1 MANDILTTIET
12 LKSILPVFEDNII
25 EKVKDASPKPVEPA
39 DYDIP
44 TIFITG
50 KIPDSKTY
58 VAGELEYVS
67 KSYRFHAYTYIKLQG
82 NSTLYLPKKNYT
94 VNLYSDENRSVKLNK
109 EFKNWGFHNNFVLKA
124 EYNDIL
130 HARNVVGAKLWSKV
144 VQSRNDYDTL
154 PEELKNSPN
163 NGAIDG
169 FPVRVYVNGTY
180 KGLYNWT
187 IPKCDW
193 MVGMN
198 SANANHVLLSAEF
211 NDNGDVAYQNNPCN
225 FNTIWDGSED
235 YFSVEVVK
243 NSTDIEIL
251 TSSLNSIISS
261 IINHDSAS
269 LEQSLDIK
277 SAIDYFIFQEII
289 LGTDGLAKNMLL
301 ATYDRNKWYLSAYD
315 MDSTFDLD
323 WNGQILGY
331 YDSDMPGAPYN
342 NKFSALLSYI
352 RNNYHDAYVERYTGL
367 RKSVLSY
374 SSIIEEFEKYIGIF
388 GEDVYIQD
396 TAIYPDIP
404 SVVDNTL
411 PSLRNFVRNRL
422 EYLDNKYEVMI

>member
-1 MANDILTTIET
+1 MANDILATMET
-12 LKSILPVFEDNII
+12 LKSILPVFEDSII
-25 EKVKDASPKPVEPA
+25 EKIKDASPKIIEPA
-39 DYDIP
+39 NDDIP
-44 TIFITG
+44 MIFITG
-50 KIPDSKTY
+50 AIPDSKIY

-67 KSYRFHAYTYIKLQG
+67 KSSRFHAYTYIKLQG
-82 NSTLYLPKKNYT
+82 NSTLQLPKKNYT

-124 EYNDIL
+124 DYNDIL
-130 HARNVVGAKLWSKV
+130 HARNVVGAKLWSKI
-144 VQSRNDYDTL
+144 VQSRSDYNTL

-198 SANANHVLLSAEF
+198 SSNANHVLLSAEF
-211 NDNGDVAYQNNPCN
+211 NDNGDLAYQNNPCN
-225 FNTIWDGSED
+225 FNTLWDGSED
-235 YFSVEVVK
+235 YFSVEVGK
-243 NSTDIEIL
+243 NSTEL
-251 TSSLNSIISS
+251 VSSLNNIICSIIYKDQPVFE
-261 IINHDSAS
+261 HVFDV
-269 LEQSLDIK
+269 Q

-301 ATYDRNKWYLSAYD
+301 ATYDMNKWYLSAYD

-323 WNGQILGY
+323 WNGRILEY
-331 YDSDMPGAPYN
+331 YDSDMPYSPYN
-342 NKFSALLSYI
+342 NKFSSLLQYI
-352 RNNYHDAYVERYTGL
+352 RNNYHDAYLERYTEL

-374 SSIIEEFEKYIGIF
+374 SSIIEEFEKYIGIY

-396 TAIYPDIP
+396 TAIYPNIP
-404 SVVDNTL
+404 SVTDNTL
-411 PSLRNFVRNRL
+411 ESLRDFVRDRL
-422 EYLDNKYEVMI
+422 EYLDNEYGVVI

>member
-1 MANDILTTIET
+1 MANDILTTMET

-25 EKVKDASPKPVEPA
+25 EKVKDTSPKIVEPA
-39 DYDIP
+39 DDDIP
-44 TIFITG
+44 MIFITG
-50 KIPDSKTY
+50 TIPDSKTY
-58 VAGELEYVS
+58 VSGELEYVS

-82 NSTLYLPKKNYT
+82 KSTLYLPKKNYT

-124 EYNDIL
+124 DYKDIL

-144 VQSRNDYDTL
+144 VQSRSDYDTL

-169 FPVRVYVNGTY
+169 FPVRVYINGAY
-180 KGLYNWT
+180 NGLYNLT

-198 SANANHVLLSAEF
+198 STNANHVLLNAEF
-211 NDNGDVAYQNNPCN
+211 NDNGDIAYQNNPCN
-225 FNTIWDGSED
+225 FNTLWDGSEG
-235 YFSVEVVK
+235 YFSIEVGK
-243 NSTDIEIL
+243 NSAEL
-251 TSSLNSIISS
+251 VSSLNTIISS
-261 IINHDSAS
+261 IINNDSAS

-289 LGTDGLAKNMLL
+289 LGVDGLANNMLL
-301 ATYDRNKWYLSAYD
+301 ATYDMTKWYLSAYD
-315 MDSTFDLD
+315 MDATFDLYWDGEILD
-323 WNGQILGY
+323 WSNA
-331 YDSDMPGAPYN
+331 DMPSYPYDN
-342 NKFSALLSYI
+342 RYSSLLQHI
-352 RNNYHDAYVERYTGL
+352 WGNYLDDYVGRYVEL

-396 TAIYPDIP
+396 TAIYPNIP
-404 SVVDNTL
+404 SVTDNTL
-411 PSLRNFVRNRL
+411 ESLRDFVRKRL
-422 EYLDNKYEVMI
+422 EYLDDDYGVVI

>member
-1 MANDILTTIET
+1 MANDILTTMET

-25 EKVKDASPKPVEPA
+25 EKVKDASPKIIEPL
-39 DYDIP
+39 DNDIP
-44 TIFITG
+44 MIFITG
-50 KIPDSKTY
+50 EIPVSKKY

-67 KSYRFHAYTYIKLQG
+67 KSYKFHAYTYIKLQG
-82 NSTLYLPKKNYT
+82 KSTLYLPKKNYT

-124 EYNDIL
+124 DYNDIL

-144 VQSRNDYDTL
+144 VQSRSDYDTL

-163 NGAIDG
+163 HGSIDG
-169 FPVRVYVNGTY
+169 FPVRVYINGAY
-180 KGLYNWT
+180 QGLYNWT

-198 SANANHVLLSAEF
+198 STNLNHVLLSSEF
-211 NDNGDVAYQNNPCN
+211 NDNGDINYQYNPCN
-225 FNTIWDGSED
+225 FNTLWDGNKN
-235 YFSVEVVK
+235 YFDVEVGE
-243 NSTDIEIL
+243 NSAEL
-251 TSSLNSIISS
+251 VSSLNTIISA
-261 IINHDSAS
+261 IINNDSAS
-269 LEQSLDIK
+269 LEQALDIK

-301 ATYDRNKWYLSAYD
+301 ATYDMTKWYLSAYD

-323 WNGQILGY
+323 WNGIILDY
-331 YDSDMPGAPYN
+331 YDANMPSYPYDN
-342 NKFSALLSYI
+342 RYSSLLQYI
-352 RNNYHDAYVERYTGL
+352 WDNYHDAYVERYTEL

-396 TAIYPDIP
+396 TAIYPNIP
-404 SVVDNTL
+404 SVTDNTL
-411 PSLRNFVRNRL
+411 TSLRHFVRYRL
-422 EYLDNKYEVMI
+422 KYLDNHYGVVI

>member
-12 LKSILPVFEDNII
+12 LKSILPVVENNII
-25 EKVKDASPKPVEPA
+25 EKVKDASPKIVEPA
-39 DYDIP
+39 NDDIP
-44 TIFITG
+44 MIFITG
-50 KIPDSKTY
+50 SIPDSKTY

-67 KSYRFHAYTYIKLQG
+67 KSSRFHAYTYIKLQG
-82 NSTLYLPKKNYT
+82 NSTLGLPKKNYT
-94 VNLYSDENRSVKLNK
+94 VNLYSDENRTVKLNK
-109 EFKNWGFHNNFVLKA
+109 EFKNWGLHNNFVLKA
-124 EYNDIL
+124 DYNDIL

-144 VQSRNDYDTL
+144 VQSRSDYDTL

-169 FPVRVYVNGTY
+169 FPVRVYVDGAY

-211 NDNGDVAYQNNPCN
+211 NDNGDVAYRYNPCN
-225 FNTIWDGSED
+225 FNELWNGGED
-235 YFSVEVVK
+235 YFSVEVGE
-243 NSTDIEIL
+243 NSAEL
-251 TSSLNSIISS
+251 VSSLNAIISS
-261 IINHDSAS
+261 ISNDDPVS

-277 SAIDYFIFQEII
+277 SAIDYFIFQEVI

-301 ATYDRNKWYLSAYD
+301 ATYDMTKWYLSAYD

-323 WNGQILGY
+323 WNGILL
-331 YDSDMPGAPYN
+331 DDFDANMPNTPYN
-342 NKFSALLSYI
+342 NQFSNLLGYI
-352 RNNYHDAYVERYTGL
+352 RSIYSHAYLERYTEL

-374 SSIIEEFEKYIGIF
+374 SSIIEEFETYIGIF

-411 PSLRNFVRNRL
+411 TSLQSFVRQRL
-422 EYLDNKYEVMI
+422 EYLDGKYGVVI

>member
-198 SANANHVLLSAEF
+198 SANTNHVLLSAEF
-211 NDNGDVAYQNNPCN
+211 NDNGDVTYQNNPCN

-235 YFSVEVVK
+235 YFSVEIGK
-243 NSTDIEIL
+243 NSTEL
-251 TSSLNSIISS
+251 VSSLNTIISS
-261 IINHDSAS
+261 IINNDSTS

-301 ATYDRNKWYLSAYD
+301 ATYDMTKWYLSAYD
-315 MDSTFDLD
+315 MDATFDLY
-323 WNGQILGY
+323 WNGTLLYGFDSAMPLYPYDNRYSSLLQYIWDNY
-331 YDSDMPGAPYN
+331 YDEYA
-342 NKFSALLSYI
+342 
-352 RNNYHDAYVERYTGL
+352 VRYAEL

-396 TAIYPDIP
+396 TAIYPNIP
-404 SVVDNTL
+404 GVVDNTL
-411 PSLRNFVRNRL
+411 KSLRRFVRDRL
-422 EYLDNKYEVMI
+422 EYLDDYYKAVI

>member
-1 MANDILTTIET
+1 MANDILTTVET

-25 EKVKDASPKPVEPA
+25 EKIKNASPKIIEPA
-39 DYDIP
+39 NDDIP
-44 TIFITG
+44 TIFISG
-50 KIPDSKTY
+50 SIPDSKKY

-67 KSYRFHAYTYIKLQG
+67 KTTKFHAYTYIKLQG
-82 NSTLYLPKKNYT
+82 NSTLRLPKKNYT
-94 VNLYSDENRSVKLNK
+94 VNLYSNENRNVRLNK

-124 EYNDIL
+124 DYNDIL

-144 VQSRNDYDTL
+144 VQSRSDYDTL

-163 NGAIDG
+163 HGAIDG

-180 KGLYNWT
+180 NGLYTWA

-211 NDNGDVAYQNNPCN
+211 NDNGDVNYQYNPCN
-225 FNTIWDGSED
+225 FNTLWDGNKN
-235 YFSVEVVK
+235 YFDVEVGE
-243 NSTDIEIL
+243 NSAEL
-251 TSSLNSIISS
+251 VSSLNAVIEA
-261 IINHDSAS
+261 IINDDSVA

-277 SAIDYFIFQEII
+277 GVIDYFIFQEII

-301 ATYDRNKWYLSAYD
+301 ATYDMSKWYLSAYD

-323 WNGQILGY
+323 WNGEILEY
-331 YDSDMPGAPYN
+331 YDSDMPYSPYN
-342 NKFSALLSYI
+342 NRYSSLLEYI
-352 RNNYHDAYVERYTGL
+352 RNNYWDDYVERYIEL

-388 GEDVYIQD
+388 GEDIYIQD

-404 SVVDNTL
+404 SVTSNTL
-411 PSLRNFVRNRL
+411 KSLRNFVRDRL
-422 EYLDNKYEVMI
+422 EYLDDDYEVVI

>member
-1 MANDILTTIET
+1 MANDILATMET
-12 LKSILPVFEDNII
+12 LKSILPVFEDSII
-25 EKVKDASPKPVEPA
+25 RKIKNASPKIVEPA
-39 DYDIP
+39 DDDIP

-50 KIPDSKTY
+50 TIPDSKTY
-58 VAGELEYVS
+58 VSGELEYVS

-82 NSTLYLPKKNYT
+82 NSTQYLPKKNYT

-130 HARNVVGAKLWSKV
+130 HARNVVGAKLWSRV
-144 VQSRNDYDTL
+144 VRSRSDYNTL

-169 FPVRVYVNGTY
+169 FPVRVYINGTY

-198 SANANHVLLSAEF
+198 SSNANHVLLSAEF

-225 FNTIWDGSED
+225 FNTLWDGSED
-235 YFSVEVVK
+235 YFSVEIGR
-243 NSTDIEIL
+243 NSAEL
-251 TSSLNSIISS
+251 VSSLNAIISS
-261 IINHDSAS
+261 ILTNDPVS

-301 ATYDRNKWYLSAYD
+301 ATYDMNKWYLSAYD
-315 MDSTFDLD
+315 MDSTFDLN
-323 WNGQILGY
+323 WNGVILNHF
-331 YDSDMPGAPYN
+331 DATMPLYPYN
-342 NKFSALLSYI
+342 NKFSRLLQYI
-352 RNNYHDAYVERYTGL
+352 WSNYLDAYRERYTEL

-388 GEDVYIQD
+388 GEDIYIQD
-396 TAIYPDIP
+396 TAIYPNIP
-404 SVVDNTL
+404 SVTDNTL
-411 PSLRNFVRNRL
+411 KSLRDFVRKRL
-422 EYLDNKYEVMI
+422 EYVDNKYGVVI

>member
-1 MANDILTTIET
+1 MANDILATMET

-25 EKVKDASPKPVEPA
+25 DKVKDASPKIVEPA
-39 DYDIP
+39 NDDIP

-198 SANANHVLLSAEF
+198 SANTNHVLLSAEF
-211 NDNGDVAYQNNPCN
+211 NDNGDVTYQNNPCN

-235 YFSVEVVK
+235 YFSVEVGK
-243 NSTDIEIL
+243 NSAEL
-251 TSSLNSIISS
+251 VNSLNNVIVSITY
-261 IINHDSAS
+261 NDQPVFESA
-269 LEQSLDIK
+269 LDIQ

-301 ATYDRNKWYLSAYD
+301 ATYDMYKWYLSAYD

-323 WNGQILGY
+323 WNGAILNCFDTDIPY
-331 YDSDMPGAPYN
+331 APYN

-352 RNNYHDAYVERYTGL
+352 RSIYSDAYLERYTEL

-411 PSLRNFVRNRL
+411 PSLRNFVRDRL
-422 EYLDNKYEVMI
+422 EYLDDKYGVVI

>member
-1 MANDILTTIET
+1 MANDILTTTET

-25 EKVKDASPKPVEPA
+25 EKVKDASPKIVEPA
-39 DYDIP
+39 DDDIP
-44 TIFITG
+44 MIFITG
-50 KIPDSKTY
+50 TIPDSKTY
-58 VAGELEYVS
+58 VSGELEYVS
-67 KSYRFHAYTYIKLQG
+67 KSYKFHAYTYIKLQG
-82 NSTLYLPKKNYT
+82 NSTLDLPKKNYT

-109 EFKNWGFHNNFVLKA
+109 EFKNWGLHNNFVLKA
-124 EYNDIL
+124 DYNDIL

-144 VQSRNDYDTL
+144 VQSRSDYDTL

-180 KGLYNWT
+180 KGLYNWI

-211 NDNGDVAYQNNPCN
+211 NDNGDIAYQNNPCN
-225 FNTIWDGSED
+225 FNTLWDGSED
-235 YFSVEVVK
+235 YFSVEVGE
-243 NSTDIEIL
+243 NSAEL
-251 TSSLNSIISS
+251 VSSLNTIISS
-261 IINHDSAS
+261 IIYDDASS

-301 ATYDRNKWYLSAYD
+301 ATYDMSKWYLSAYD
-315 MDSTFDLD
+315 MDSTFDFD
-323 WNGQILGY
+323 WNGILLDGFDANMPNPPYNNQYSSLLKYIWEYCLGY
-331 YDSDMPGAPYN
+331 YI
-342 NKFSALLSYI
+342 K
-352 RNNYHDAYVERYTGL
+352 RYTEL

-396 TAIYPDIP
+396 TVIYPNIP
-404 SVVDNTL
+404 SVTDNTL
-411 PSLRNFVRNRL
+411 KSLRNFVGDRL
-422 EYLDNKYEVMI
+422 EYLDSKYGVVI

>member
-1 MANDILTTIET
+1 MANDILTTMET
-12 LKSILPVFEDNII
+12 LKSILPVVENNII
-25 EKVKDASPKPVEPA
+25 EKVKDASPKIVEPA
-39 DYDIP
+39 NDDIP
-44 TIFITG
+44 MIFITG
-50 KIPDSKTY
+50 SIPDSKTY

-67 KSYRFHAYTYIKLQG
+67 KSSRFHAYTYIKLQG

-124 EYNDIL
+124 DYNDIL

-144 VQSRNDYDTL
+144 IQSRSDYDTL
-154 PEELKNSPN
+154 PEGLKNSPN

-169 FPVRVYVNGTY
+169 FPVRVYVNGVY
-180 KGLYNWT
+180 NGLYNWI

-198 SANANHVLLSAEF
+198 SENASHVLLSAEF
-211 NDNGDVAYQNNPCN
+211 NDNGDVAYRFNPCN
-225 FNTIWDGSED
+225 FNALWDGSED
-235 YFSVEVVK
+235 YFSVEVGR
-243 NSTDIEIL
+243 NSTEL
-251 TSSLNSIISS
+251 VSSLNAIFSS
-261 IINHDSAS
+261 IDNDDPTS
-269 LEQSLDIK
+269 LERSLDIK
-277 SAIDYFIFQEII
+277 SAIDYFIFQEVI

-301 ATYDRNKWYLSAYD
+301 ATYDMTKWYLSAYD

-323 WNGQILGY
+323 WNGVILEEF
-331 YDSDMPGAPYN
+331 DANMPLDPYN
-342 NKFSALLSYI
+342 NKFSDLLSYI
-352 RNNYHDAYVERYTGL
+352 RSIYSYAYIERYTEL

-411 PSLRNFVRNRL
+411 TSLRSFVRQRL
-422 EYLDNKYEVMI
+422 EYLDGKYGVVI

>member
-1 MANDILTTIET
+1 MANDILTTMET
-12 LKSILPVFEDNII
+12 LKSILPVFENNVI
-25 EKVKDASPKPVEPA
+25 EKVKDTLPQIIEPA
-39 DYDIP
+39 NGDIP
-44 TIFITG
+44 TIFISGT
-50 KIPDSKTY
+50 IPDSKSY

-67 KSYRFHAYTYIKLQG
+67 KTTKFHSYTYIKLQG

-94 VNLYSDENRSVKLNK
+94 VNLYSNENRNVRLNK

-124 EYNDIL
+124 DYNDIL

-144 VQSRNDYDTL
+144 VQSRSDYDTL

-163 NGAIDG
+163 HGAIDG

-180 KGLYNWT
+180 NGLYTWA

-193 MVGMN
+193 MVGMDSTN
-198 SANANHVLLSAEF
+198 SNHVLLSSEF
-211 NDNGDVAYQNNPCN
+211 NDNGDENYQYNPCN
-225 FNTIWDGSED
+225 FNTLWDGNKN
-235 YFSVEVVK
+235 YFDVEVGK
-243 NSTDIEIL
+243 NSPEL
-251 TSSLNSIISS
+251 VSSLNSVIEA
-261 IINHDSAS
+261 IINNDSVA

-301 ATYDRNKWYLSAYD
+301 ATYNMSKWYLSAYD

-323 WNGQILGY
+323 WNGYILKDY
-331 YDSDMPGAPYN
+331 NSDMPYYPYN
-342 NKFSALLSYI
+342 NHFSALLSYI
-352 RNNYHDAYVERYTGL
+352 KSIYLHDYLKRYTEL

-374 SSIIEEFEKYIGIF
+374 SSIIEEFEKYIGVY
-388 GEDVYIQD
+388 GEDIYIQD

-404 SVVDNTL
+404 SVTSNTL
-411 PSLRNFVRNRL
+411 KSLQNFVRDRL
-422 EYLDNKYEVMI
+422 KYLDSVYEVVI

>member
-1 MANDILTTIET
+1 MANNILTTMET
-12 LKSILPVFEDNII
+12 LKSILPVVENNII
-25 EKVKDASPKPVEPA
+25 EKAKDASPKITEPA
-39 DYDIP
+39 NDDIP

-50 KIPDSKTY
+50 AIPDSKTY

-67 KSYRFHAYTYIKLQG
+67 KSSRFHAYTYIKLQG
-82 NSTLYLPKKNYT
+82 NSTLHLPKKNYT
-94 VNLYSDENRSVKLNK
+94 VNLYSDKNRSVKLNK
-109 EFKNWGFHNNFVLKA
+109 EFKNWGLHNNFVLKA
-124 EYNDIL
+124 DYNDIL

-144 VQSRNDYDTL
+144 VQSRSDYDTL

-163 NGAIDG
+163 HGAIDG
-169 FPVRVYVNGTY
+169 FPVRVYVDGAY

-211 NDNGDVAYQNNPCN
+211 NDNGDVAYRYNPCN
-225 FNTIWDGSED
+225 FNTPWDGSED
-235 YFSVEVVK
+235 YFSVEIGK
-243 NSTDIEIL
+243 NSAEL
-251 TSSLNSIISS
+251 LSSLGTIIASI
-261 IINHDSAS
+261 NNGDSTI

-277 SAIDYFIFQEII
+277 SAIDYFIFQEVI

-301 ATYDRNKWYLSAYD
+301 ATYDMTKWYLSAYD

-323 WNGQILGY
+323 WNGQIL
-331 YDSDMPGAPYN
+331 DEFDATMPLYPYN
-342 NKFSALLSYI
+342 NSYSSLLQYI
-352 RNNYHDAYVERYTGL
+352 RDNYSAAYVERYTEL

-411 PSLRNFVRNRL
+411 KSLRIFVRDRL
-422 EYLDNKYEVMI
+422 EYLDTSYGVVI

>member
-1 MANDILTTIET
+1 MANDVLTTMET

-25 EKVKDASPKPVEPA
+25 EKVKDASPKIVEPA
-39 DYDIP
+39 DDDIP
-44 TIFITG
+44 MIFITG
-50 KIPDSKTY
+50 TIPDSKTY
-58 VAGELEYVS
+58 VSGELEYVS

-82 NSTLYLPKKNYT
+82 EATLYLLKKNYT

-124 EYNDIL
+124 DYNDIL
-130 HARNVVGAKLWSKV
+130 HARNVVGAKLWGKV
-144 VQSRNDYDTL
+144 VQSRSDYDTL

-169 FPVRVYVNGTY
+169 FPVRVYINREY
-180 KGLYNWT
+180 NGLYNWT

-198 SANANHVLLSAEF
+198 SANANHVLLNAEF
-211 NDNGDVAYQNNPCN
+211 NDTGDIAYQNNPCN
-225 FNTIWDGSED
+225 FNMLWDGD
-235 YFSVEVVK
+235 KNYFDVEVGE
-243 NSTDIEIL
+243 NSPEL
-251 TSSLNSIISS
+251 VSSLNTIISS
-261 IINHDSAS
+261 IINNDSAS

-289 LGTDGLAKNMLL
+289 LGVDGLANNMLL
-301 ATYDRNKWYLSAYD
+301 ATYDMTKWYLSAYD

-323 WNGQILGY
+323 WNGEILDW
-331 YDSDMPGAPYN
+331 YDSDMPSTPYDN
-342 NKFSALLSYI
+342 RYSSLLQYI
-352 RNNYHDAYVERYTGL
+352 WNNYYDEYAVRYAEL

-404 SVVDNTL
+404 SVTSNTL
-411 PSLRNFVRNRL
+411 NSLRWFVKNRL
-422 EYLDNKYEVMI
+422 EYLDNSYGVVI

>member
-1 MANDILTTIET
+1 MANNILTTIET
-12 LKSILPVFEDNII
+12 LKSILPVFEDSII
-25 EKVKDASPKPVEPA
+25 RKIKNASPKIVEPA
-39 DYDIP
+39 DDDIP

-50 KIPDSKTY
+50 TIPDSKTY
-58 VAGELEYVS
+58 VSGELEYVS

-82 NSTLYLPKKNYT
+82 TSTLNLPKKNYT
-94 VNLYSDENRSVKLNK
+94 VKLYSDENRSVKLNK

-124 EYNDIL
+124 DYNDIL

-144 VQSRNDYDTL
+144 VRSRSDYDTL

-169 FPVRVYVNGTY
+169 FPVRVYVNGAY

-198 SANANHVLLSAEF
+198 SSNANHVLLSAEF
-211 NDNGDVAYQNNPCN
+211 NDNGDIAYQNNPCN
-225 FNTIWDGSED
+225 FNALWDGSD
-235 YFSVEVVK
+235 NYFSVEVGE
-243 NSTDIEIL
+243 NSAEL
-251 TSSLNSIISS
+251 VSSLNAIISS
-261 IINHDSAS
+261 ILTNDPVS

-301 ATYDRNKWYLSAYD
+301 ATYDMNKWYLSAYD

-323 WNGQILGY
+323 WNGAILDY
-331 YDSDMPGAPYN
+331 FDADMPNAPYN
-342 NKFSALLSYI
+342 NNFSDLFNCIIGDYRPSYLD
-352 RNNYHDAYVERYTGL
+352 RYVEL

-374 SSIIEEFEKYIGIF
+374 SSIIEEFEKYIGIY

-396 TAIYPDIP
+396 TSIYPDIP
-404 SVVDNTL
+404 SVTDNTL
-411 PSLRNFVRNRL
+411 MSLRRFVKKRL
-422 EYLDNKYEVMI
+422 EYLDDDYGVVI

>member
-1 MANDILTTIET
+1 MANDILTTMET

-25 EKVKDASPKPVEPA
+25 EKVKDASPKIVEPA
-39 DYDIP
+39 DDDIP
-44 TIFITG
+44 MIFITG
-50 KIPDSKTY
+50 TIPDSKTY
-58 VAGELEYVS
+58 VLGELEYVS

-82 NSTLYLPKKNYT
+82 KSTLYLPKKNYT

-124 EYNDIL
+124 DYKDIL

-144 VQSRNDYDTL
+144 VQSRSDYDTL
-154 PEELKNSPN
+154 PEELKNTPN

-169 FPVRVYVNGTY
+169 FPVRVYINGTY
-180 KGLYNWT
+180 NGLYTWT

-198 SANANHVLLSAEF
+198 SANANHVLLNAEF
-211 NDNGDVAYQNNPCN
+211 NDTGDIAYQNNPCN
-225 FNTIWDGSED
+225 FNTLWDGSEG
-235 YFSVEVVK
+235 YFSVEVGK
-243 NSTDIEIL
+243 NSAEL
-251 TSSLNSIISS
+251 VSSLNTIISS
-261 IINHDSAS
+261 IINNDSAS

-289 LGTDGLAKNMLL
+289 LGVDGLANNMLL
-301 ATYDRNKWYLSAYD
+301 ATYDMTKWYLSAYD
-315 MDSTFDLD
+315 MDATFDLYWD
-323 WNGQILGY
+323 GNILEY
-331 YDSDMPGAPYN
+331 YDADMPSYPYDN
-342 NKFSALLSYI
+342 RYSSLLQHI
-352 RNNYHDAYVERYTGL
+352 WGNYWDDYVGRYVEL

-404 SVVDNTL
+404 SATDNTL
-411 PSLRNFVRNRL
+411 RSLRSFVRDRL
-422 EYLDNKYEVMI
+422 EYLDSKYRAVI

>member
-1 MANDILTTIET
+1 MANDILTTMET

-25 EKVKDASPKPVEPA
+25 EKVKDASPKIVEPA
-39 DYDIP
+39 DDDIP
-44 TIFITG
+44 MIFITG
-50 KIPDSKTY
+50 TIPDSKTY
-58 VAGELEYVS
+58 VSGELEYVS

-82 NSTLYLPKKNYT
+82 KSTLYLPKKNYT

-109 EFKNWGFHNNFVLKA
+109 EFKNWGLHNNFVLKA
-124 EYNDIL
+124 DYKDIL

-169 FPVRVYVNGTY
+169 FPVRVYINGTY
-180 KGLYNWT
+180 NGLYNWT

-198 SANANHVLLSAEF
+198 SANANHVLLNAEF
-211 NDNGDVAYQNNPCN
+211 NDNGNVAYQNNPCN
-225 FNTIWDGSED
+225 FNTLWDGSEG
-235 YFSVEVVK
+235 YFSVEVGK
-243 NSTDIEIL
+243 NSAEL
-251 TSSLNSIISS
+251 ASSFNTIISS
-261 IINHDSAS
+261 IINNDSAS

-289 LGTDGLAKNMLL
+289 LGVDGLANNMLL
-301 ATYDRNKWYLSAYD
+301 ATYDMTKWYLSAYD
-315 MDSTFDLD
+315 MDATFDLYWD
-323 WNGQILGY
+323 GNILEY
-331 YDSDMPGAPYN
+331 YDADMPSYPYDN
-342 NKFSALLSYI
+342 RYSSLLQHI
-352 RNNYHDAYVERYTGL
+352 WNNYYDDYVGRYVEL

-374 SSIIEEFEKYIGIF
+374 SSIIEEFEKYIGVY

-404 SVVDNTL
+404 SVTDNTL
-411 PSLRNFVRNRL
+411 MSLRSFVRDRL
-422 EYLDNKYEVMI
+422 EYLDDKYGVVI

>member
-1 MANDILTTIET
+1 MANDILATMET
-12 LKSILPVFEDNII
+12 LKSILPVFEDSII
-25 EKVKDASPKPVEPA
+25 EKIKDASPKIIEPA
-39 DYDIP
+39 NDDIP
-44 TIFITG
+44 MIFITG
-50 KIPDSKTY
+50 AIPDSKIY

-67 KSYRFHAYTYIKLQG
+67 KSSRFHAYTYIKLQG
-82 NSTLYLPKKNYT
+82 NSTLQLPKKNYT

-124 EYNDIL
+124 DYNDIL
-130 HARNVVGAKLWSKV
+130 HARNVVGAKLWSKI
-144 VQSRNDYDTL
+144 VQSRSDYNTL

-198 SANANHVLLSAEF
+198 SSNANHVLLSAEF
-211 NDNGDVAYQNNPCN
+211 NDNGDLAYQNNPCN
-225 FNTIWDGSED
+225 FNTLWDGSED
-235 YFSVEVVK
+235 YFSVEVGK
-243 NSTDIEIL
+243 NSTEL
-251 TSSLNSIISS
+251 VSSLNNIICSIIYKDKPVFE
-261 IINHDSAS
+261 HVFDV
-269 LEQSLDIK
+269 Q

-301 ATYDRNKWYLSAYD
+301 ATYDMNKWYLSAYD

-323 WNGQILGY
+323 WNGQILDY
-331 YDSDMPGAPYN
+331 YNSDMPSVPYN
-342 NKFSALLSYI
+342 NQYSNLLRCIWEYYLGNYI
-352 RNNYHDAYVERYTGL
+352 YRYTEL

-374 SSIIEEFEKYIGIF
+374 SSIIEEFEKYIGIY

-396 TAIYPDIP
+396 TAIYPNIP
-404 SVVDNTL
+404 SVTDNTL
-411 PSLRNFVRNRL
+411 ESLRDFVRDRL
-422 EYLDNKYEVMI
+422 EYLDNEYGVVI